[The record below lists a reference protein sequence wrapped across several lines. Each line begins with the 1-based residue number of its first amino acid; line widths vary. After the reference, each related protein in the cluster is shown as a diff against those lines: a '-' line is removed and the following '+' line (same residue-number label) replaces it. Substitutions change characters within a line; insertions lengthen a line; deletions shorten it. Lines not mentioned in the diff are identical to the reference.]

1 MSKKRL
7 PFREGGEAPRV
18 ARYQKTA
25 GTRPVCYHCEK
36 TLPMESVWVDKD
48 GQHAHRRKEAVA
60 REFRGWGGYG
70 FFCTLRCAAFWAN
83 WLLNSRHPLSD
94 PDNDSLWGRRKDVE

>member
-7 PFREGGEAPRV
+7 PFREGCEAPRV

-36 TLPMESVWVDKD
+36 TLPMQTIKVDKD
-48 GQHAHRRKEAVA
+48 GGFCGESDAVA

-70 FFCTLRCAAFWAN
+70 FFCTLRCAADWAN
-83 WLLNSRHPLSD
+83 WRINVLWSSSN
-94 PDNDSLWGRRKDVE
+94 PDHDSLWLREARDG